1 MKSRKFVIII
11 FILIMLFILFESCNA
26 SSNTIDNNNPIAK
39 EQMTEITSEWARLAT
54 IPDSN
59 TEYNIYTKGSS
70 FTRSFK
76 SSFYL
81 PKADLEQW
89 IKQSPGLCD
98 AEVETIGNKKIKY
111 VIDAG
116 GGAQYAEAIIDFGK
130 CYVEIYV
137 SWS

>member
-1 MKSRKFVIII
+1 MKLKKSITII
-11 FILIMLFILFESCNA
+11 ILIMLLCLSASCMA
-26 SSNTIDNNNPIAK
+26 SSNTRDNKNLIAK
-39 EQMTEITSEWARLAT
+39 EQMAEITSEWARIAP
-54 IPDSN
+54 IPDSK
-59 TEYNIYTKGSS
+59 TKYNIYTEGNS

-98 AEVETIGNKKIKY
+98 AEIETMENTKKYTIKP
-111 VIDAG
+111 G
-116 GGAQYAEAIIDFGK
+116 GGAQYAEVVIDFKK

-137 SWS
+137 YWS